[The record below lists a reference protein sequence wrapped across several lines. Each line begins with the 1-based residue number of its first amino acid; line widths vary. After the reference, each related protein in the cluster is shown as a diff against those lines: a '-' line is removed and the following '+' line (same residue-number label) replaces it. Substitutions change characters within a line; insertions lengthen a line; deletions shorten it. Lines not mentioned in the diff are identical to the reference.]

1 MQYNVEVLKK
11 LIRVYDMN
19 IESFSRYNN
28 VEDRLAVMVKERRDI
43 AALIE
48 NDGVLDSYMNRPD
61 SMLYE
66 ANTPGTDTSWW
77 TRGT

>member
-1 MQYNVEVLKK
+1 MKYDIEILKK

-19 IESFSRYNN
+19 IKSFSQYEN
-28 VEDRLAVMVKERRDI
+28 VENRLAEMVKERRDI

-48 NDGVLDSYMNRPD
+48 NDGVLDSYMNRPN

-66 ANTPGTDTSWW
+66 ANTPGVDTSWW
-77 TRGT
+77 

>member
-1 MQYNVEVLKK
+1 MNYNVEVLKK
-11 LIRVYDMN
+11 MIRVYDSN
-19 IESFSRYNN
+19 IKMFSKYNN
-28 VEDRLAVMVKERRDI
+28 VERQLALMVKERRDI

-61 SMLYE
+61 SMMYS

-77 TRGT
+77 TYGT